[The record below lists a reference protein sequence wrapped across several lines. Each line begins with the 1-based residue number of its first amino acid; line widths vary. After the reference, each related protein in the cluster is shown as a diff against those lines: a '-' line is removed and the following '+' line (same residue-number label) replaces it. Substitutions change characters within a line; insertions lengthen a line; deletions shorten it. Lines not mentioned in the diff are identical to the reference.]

1 MPKSKLAWSITV
13 ELGLSHITNINNEHE
28 VYSMDAP
35 TVMNQNNLSYLY
47 YITITM
53 KTYIH
58 MEHKHNKYIMVKHC
72 MIDLHC
78 FVYPLYKWVPTSI
91 NTLPKANVSS
101 NVSYHCPRI
110 SQLYYNQI
118 LVYNPSRVFT
128 RFVLLSIMFTAATAQ
143 ENLVYPIPAQ
153 VE

>member
-1 MPKSKLAWSITV
+1 MGMKYIAWT
-13 ELGLSHITNINNEHE
+13 L
-28 VYSMDAP
+28 P

>member
-1 MPKSKLAWSITV
+1 
-13 ELGLSHITNINNEHE
+13 
-28 VYSMDAP
+28 
-35 TVMNQNNLSYLY
+35 
-47 YITITM
+47 
-53 KTYIH
+53 
-58 MEHKHNKYIMVKHC
+58 MVKHC
-72 MIDLHC
+72 MIDLHR
-78 FVYPLYKWVPTSI
+78 FVYPLQLQRCPCTVPTSI